1 MCNQVDD
8 LKSSLAKCIFK
19 EKNKI
24 LTHILPNQ
32 QLNFKADRMQESFC
46 TSGFLS
52 LPLFILICFLIK
64 KVVAF
69 VLFIDLITY
78 YNDFTLL
85 EESSNKQT
93 DLLLLLHLL
102 YAHKA

>member
-24 LTHILPNQ
+24 LKHIFPNQ

-52 LPLFILICFLIK
+52 LPLFIFICFLTNKTI
-64 KVVAF
+64 VQ
-69 VLFIDLITY
+69 
-78 YNDFTLL
+78 FT
-85 EESSNKQT
+85 SNKMQRSKFSVC
-93 DLLLLLHLL
+93 LISVYIWSLL
-102 YAHKA
+102 YFA